1 MRQRA
6 TVTEDTAVLT
16 PSFLSIKETATS
28 VVAFSEAGPNG
39 LCLEST
45 QSEMRQAKEQ
55 SGGGGL

>member
-1 MRQRA
+1 M
-6 TVTEDTAVLT
+6 TEDTAVLT

-28 VVAFSEAGPNG
+28 VVAFSEACPNG